1 VTTASLSRRLGTA
14 DAVVLGLASMIGAGV
29 FTVFAPAAAAAGSA
43 LLLALLL
50 AAAVAFCNATSTAQL
65 AAAHPVAGGAY
76 AYGRTELG
84 PWWGFLAGWSFVI
97 GKTASCA
104 AMATAFGAY
113 VAPGGWE
120 RPFGIA
126 AVAVLT
132 LVNCLGITRTA
143 SAARAIVS
151 VAVAA
156 LIVAVA
162 AGFASW
168 RPGAAA
174 ESALQG
180 SPYGILQAAGLL
192 FFAFA
197 GYARIATLGE
207 EVRDPA
213 KTIPRA
219 IGIAFAGALLLYL
232 LVAVAL
238 LGGLGVDRLS
248 ASAAPLAELA
258 ERSGWPG
265 AAVAV
270 GIGAAAAALGALLA
284 LTAGISRTML
294 AMAREA
300 DLPRL
305 LAHVHPGSGVPRR
318 AQLAVGIAACLLVA
332 LTDLRTAIGFSSF
345 GVLLYYFVA
354 NLSALRQAPAAR
366 RYPRLLA
373 AGGAIG
379 CLLLVATVPLPALLT
394 GIAVLA
400 AGIGARLLLGPARNR
415 RSSS

>member
-192 FFAFA
+192 
-197 GYARIATLGE
+197 LGE